1 MQVSGRLIALVP
13 TAVVLISILLIPLWQ
28 LEMLSMMP
36 GDIGDARLN
45 NYFLENTYQFMV
57 DGTNSL
63 WHLPFF
69 YPFPY
74 VLGFSDNLFG
84 AAPIYI
90 FARLFGARTDDAYQI
105 WFLFGYVANF
115 IAAYYALRRLNGSII
130 ASTIGAFIFTF
141 ALPTSAHAG
150 HAQLHYRFGLPLA
163 IVFFSDFLNTKLWRY
178 LLISG
183 AWVVWQLYAGVYIGF
198 FTLLLLAT
206 MSLTY
211 LGYVLI
217 NGRGVLKD
225 SFRDFIGSWKSQ
237 TKTQM
242 ILFLCALSLLLVL
255 LLLLFY
261 PYLQVT
267 QLYGAKRTWSE
278 IATML
283 PRPQSYL
290 LSDKSFLGSF
300 IGADIFSGIP
310 MRHEHQM
317 FFGALPLA
325 LALAGLIVGS
335 RKNNGPDFTLMTG
348 MLTISIVLTLYIGGF
363 SFWFLVHQLPL
374 ASAIRAM
381 TRIDQAF
388 LFPIAYLA
396 VIAIDKFRVKYAWA
410 KLFILGLILPLLIFE
425 AATTSMGVSSK
436 ESWRQRVLALE
447 AVVPKKISDNSI
459 LFFAQRS
466 GPIYADEIDAMWV
479 SLRHDKQTMNGY
491 SGNYPPDYDYD
502 FGDDCDQLLKRVLS
516 YLKFSNQ
523 SNNVEAYLMSRI
535 IPIGFNNCDAALF
548 KNPPSVTSVDS
559 PYSQEEF
566 KALSYGK
573 NEIIKNGNR
582 LSMRITIV
590 NSSNKYFSANSAIG
604 KPIRISWR
612 YLDKAGNP
620 LSGWDA
626 RKNLPYDIPDNGE
639 LQVSIPLDP
648 SKLNNSNS
656 LQVSLV
662 QELVFWGHDIGV
674 TPLTIPLK

>member
-1 MQVSGRLIALVP
+1 
-13 TAVVLISILLIPLWQ
+13 
-28 LEMLSMMP
+28 
-36 GDIGDARLN
+36 
-45 NYFLENTYQFMV
+45 
-57 DGTNSL
+57 
-63 WHLPFF
+63 
-69 YPFPY
+69 
-74 VLGFSDNLFG
+74 
-84 AAPIYI
+84 
-90 FARLFGARTDDAYQI
+90 
-105 WFLFGYVANF
+105 
-115 IAAYYALRRLNGSII
+115 
-130 ASTIGAFIFTF
+130 
-141 ALPTSAHAG
+141 
-150 HAQLHYRFGLPLA
+150 
-163 IVFFSDFLNTKLWRY
+163 
-178 LLISG
+178 
-183 AWVVWQLYAGVYIGF
+183 
-198 FTLLLLAT
+198 
-206 MSLTY
+206 
-211 LGYVLI
+211 
-217 NGRGVLKD
+217 
-225 SFRDFIGSWKSQ
+225 
-237 TKTQM
+237 
-242 ILFLCALSLLLVL
+242 L

-523 SNNVEAYLMSRI
+523 SNNVEAYRDLMSRI